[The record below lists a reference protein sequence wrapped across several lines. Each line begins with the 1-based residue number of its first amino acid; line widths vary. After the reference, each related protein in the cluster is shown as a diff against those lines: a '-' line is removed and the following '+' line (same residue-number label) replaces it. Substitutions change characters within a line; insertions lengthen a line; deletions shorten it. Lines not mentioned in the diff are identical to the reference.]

1 MRGDGCMDSDPRL
14 RLPPLTHPKKNL
26 PWTSIPLLTAIQA
39 LVLSIWLGGSM
50 YLQIYNK

>member
-1 MRGDGCMDSDPRL
+1 MDRDPGL
-14 RLPPLTHPKKNL
+14 RLPPHHPSNEKNL

-39 LVLSIWLGGSM
+39 LVLSIWLEGSM